1 MKYVKGFMAA
11 LLVVCLMAGP
21 NFTAEAKN
29 LKGAIV
35 VMDLT
40 TNAFQIE
47 MADQAV
53 EYGKEVGVDVTRYA
67 PAGSFGDYEG
77 QISIIENL
85 ITKQTD
91 IIILVAGH
99 TSALV
104 PIVKKAMKAGVAVVN
119 MDNRLNTTD
128 VVAYVGVDNGQ
139 GGKMAVDYIAKE
151 LGGMGKI
158 ALIQGETGN
167 PVQILRTKGYEL
179 GVAVH
184 PGLESVAEQGAHWT
198 EEEGLKVM
206 EDILQSHPDLNAVFA
221 ECDNLAV
228 GAARAAASAG
238 KDDILIVGYDGQ
250 QGGYQAIKKGDIA
263 ATIRMDARLMV
274 ELSMQAALKYIENG
288 KTMEGIDP
296 ETYIWPELVTIGEV
310 DRYIR

>member
-1 MKYVKGFMAA
+1 MKRA
-11 LLVVCLMAGP
+11 LCFVVLVISFVALSAS
-21 NFTAEAKN
+21 AYAKN

-53 EYGKEVGVDVTRYA
+53 AYGKEVGVDVTRYA

-85 ITKQTD
+85 ITKNTD

-104 PIVKKAMKAGVAVVN
+104 PIVRKAMKAGVAVVN

-128 VVAYVGVDNGQ
+128 IVAYVGVDNGQ
-139 GGKMAVDYIAKE
+139 GGKLAVDYIAKK
-151 LGGMGKI
+151 LGGIGKV

-179 GVAVH
+179 GILVH
-184 PGLESVAEQGAHWT
+184 PGLESVAKQGAHWT

-206 EDILQSHPDLNAVFA
+206 EDILQSHPDLDAVFC

-238 KDDILIVGYDGQ
+238 KKDILIVGYDGQ

-274 ELSMQAALKYIENG
+274 QLSMDAALKYIKNG
-288 KTMEGIDP
+288 KTMKGIDP
-296 ETYIWPELVTIGEV
+296 ETYINPELVTLAEV
-310 DRYIR
+310 DKYIR

>member
-1 MKYVKGFMAA
+1 MIGKAFTRAALIVGAA
-11 LLVVCLMAGP
+11 LLSTSAW
-21 NFTAEAKN
+21 AAD

-53 EYGKEVGVDVTRYA
+53 AYGKEVGVDVQRYA
-67 PAGSFGDYEG
+67 PPGSFGDYEG

-85 ITKQTD
+85 ITKNTD

-99 TSALV
+99 TTALV
-104 PIVKKAMKAGVAVVN
+104 PVVKKAMKAGIAVVN

-128 VVAYVGVDNGQ
+128 IVTYVGVDNGQ
-139 GGKMAVDYIAKE
+139 GGKMAVDYIAKQ
-151 LGGMGKI
+151 LGGVGKI

-167 PVQILRTKGYEL
+167 PVQILRTKGFEL
-179 GVAVH
+179 GALVH
-184 PGLESVAEQGAHWT
+184 PGLEVVSQQGAHWT

-206 EDILQSHPDLNAVFA
+206 EDILQSHPDLDAVFG
-221 ECDNLAV
+221 ESDNLAV

-238 KDDILIVGYDGQ
+238 DKDIVIVGYDGQ
-250 QGGYQAIKKGDIA
+250 PGGYEAIKKGEVS
-263 ATIRMDARLMV
+263 ATIRMDARKMV
-274 ELSMQAALKYIENG
+274 QLSMDAALKYIANG
-288 KTMEGIDP
+288 KTTEGIDP
-296 ETYIWPELVTIGEV
+296 ETYIPPELVTAADV
-310 DRYIR
+310 DKYWKE

>member
-1 MKYVKGFMAA
+1 MRRTFFA
-11 LLVVCLMAGP
+11 LCTTLVLSLC
-21 NFTAEAKN
+21 FITTSYAKP
-29 LKGAIV
+29 LRGAIV

-53 EYGKEVGVDVTRYA
+53 KYGKEVGVEMKRYA
-67 PAGSFGDYEG
+67 PSGSFGDYEG

-85 ITKQTD
+85 ITKNVD

-99 TSALV
+99 PKALI
-104 PIVKKAMKAGVAVVN
+104 PIVKKAMKAGIAVVN
-119 MDNRLNTTD
+119 MDNRLNTDKIVT
-128 VVAYVGVDNGQ
+128 YVGVDNGQ
-139 GGKMAVDYIAKE
+139 GGKMAVDYIAKK

-179 GVAVH
+179 GALVH

-206 EDILQSHPDLNAVFA
+206 EDILQSHPDLNGVFC
-221 ECDNLAV
+221 ECDNIAI
-228 GAARAAASAG
+228 GAARAAKSAG
-238 KDDILIVGYDGQ
+238 KDNIVIVGFDGQ
-250 QGGYQAIKKGDIA
+250 QGGYQAIKKGNIE
-263 ATIRMDARLMV
+263 ATIRMDARKMV
-274 ELSMQAALKYIENG
+274 ELSMQAALKYIKNG
-288 KTMEGIDP
+288 KKADGIDP
-296 ETYIWPELVTIGEV
+296 ETYIAPELVTAATV
-310 DRYIR
+310 DKYIK

>member
-1 MKYVKGFMAA
+1 MLKRTLYVVILMIGTMA
-11 LLVVCLMAGP
+11 LSTSV
-21 NFTAEAKN
+21 NAEN

-53 EYGKEVGVDVTRYA
+53 AYGKEVGVDVQRYA

-85 ITKQTD
+85 ITKKTD

-104 PIVKKAMKAGVAVVN
+104 PIVKKAMKAGIAVVN

-139 GGKMAVDYIAKE
+139 GGKMAVDYIAKK
-151 LGGMGKI
+151 LGGFGKI

-179 GVAVH
+179 GALVH
-184 PGLESVAEQGAHWT
+184 PGLESVATQGAHWT

-206 EDILQSHPDLNAVFA
+206 EDILQAHSDLNAVFA

-238 KDDILIVGYDGQ
+238 KDIVIVGYDGQ
-250 QGGYQAIKKGDIA
+250 QGGYQAIKKGDID

-274 ELSMQAALKYIENG
+274 KLSMDAALKYIKNG

-296 ETYIWPELVTIGEV
+296 ETYITPELVTINEV
-310 DRYIR
+310 DKYIR

>member
-1 MKYVKGFMAA
+1 MLRNRLFQAAA
-11 LLVVCLMAGP
+11 LAGAMLVASH
-21 NFTAEAKN
+21 AAAQD

-53 EYGKEVGVDVTRYA
+53 AYGKEIGVDVQRYA

-91 IIILVAGH
+91 FIILVAGH
-99 TSALV
+99 TTALV
-104 PIVKKAMKAGVAVVN
+104 PVVKKAMDAGVAVVN
-119 MDNRLNTTD
+119 IDNRLNTTD
-128 VVAYVGVDNGQ
+128 IVTYVGVDNGQ
-139 GGKMAVDYIAKE
+139 GGKMAVEYIASQ
-151 LGGMGKI
+151 LGGQGKI

-167 PVQILRTKGYEL
+167 PVQILRTKGFEL
-179 GVAVH
+179 GALVH
-184 PGLESVAEQGAHWT
+184 PGLEVVAQQGAHWT

-206 EDILQSHPDLNAVFA
+206 EDILQSHPDLDAVFG
-221 ECDNLAV
+221 ESDNLAV

-238 KDDILIVGYDGQ
+238 RDDIVIVGYDGQ
-250 QGGYQAIKKGDIA
+250 QGGYAAIKAGDVA
-263 ATIRMDARLMV
+263 ATIRMDARKMV
-274 ELSMQAALKYIENG
+274 SMGIDAAIQYINNG
-288 KTMEGIDP
+288 KKRDGIP
-296 ETYIWPELVTIGEV
+296 AETYLQPELVTAAEV
-310 DRYIR
+310 DMYYKP